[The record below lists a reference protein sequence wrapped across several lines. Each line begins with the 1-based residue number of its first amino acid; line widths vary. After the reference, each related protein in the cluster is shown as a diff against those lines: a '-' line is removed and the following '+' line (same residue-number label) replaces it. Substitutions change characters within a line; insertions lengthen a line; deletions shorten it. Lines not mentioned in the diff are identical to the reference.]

1 MKVSDLEYIKN
12 HYSDKKNKD
21 IAYTLNIS
29 IATVIRTA
37 KKYNLKK
44 VKDLSTVS
52 ESN

>member
-29 IATVIRTA
+29 IATVIRC
-37 KKYNLKK
+37 
-44 VKDLSTVS
+44 
-52 ESN
+52 